1 MSWWPVFVNQDAN
14 TADLVRWPA
23 GRVPGGQAPDQ
34 VAADQAPDQVA
45 ADQAPDLVA
54 ADLVRWPADLVARAA
69 ARGPWRRSRRQLT
82 CPVSPGPKKTGRV
95 QAAQALARFHTLG
108 FT

>member
-23 GRVPGGQAPDQ
+23 GRVPGGLVPDL
-34 VAADQAPDQVA
+34 VA

-54 ADLVRWPADLVARAA
+54 ADLVLVAADQVARAA